1 MDFYI
6 QGLTL
11 GLAYVAPIGMQ
22 NLFVINSA
30 LTQPRWRALLTAL
43 IVIFFDITLAMACFF
58 GIGLIMQKYA
68 AVQMA
73 MLFIGGLVVAY
84 IGWGLLKSKV
94 SALADIKQMLGL
106 GQTVWQA
113 CVVTWFNAQAVIDGT
128 MLLGAFKA
136 SMTEAQS
143 LHFLFGVISASC
155 LWFISLALI
164 VSLGPIIAGFF
175 YQHFAITLFYPLF
188 FFTIPLAIIAFLVYR
203 HIAKKL
209 NQAHA

>member
-1 MDFYI
+1 MDFYL

-73 MLFIGGLVVAY
+73 MLFIGGLVVVY
-84 IGWGLLKSKV
+84 IGISLLKSSV
-94 SALADIKQMLGL
+94 RQIGGAQQMPLGK
-106 GQTVWQA
+106 TVWQA
-113 CVVTWFNAQAVIDGT
+113 CVVTWFNAQAVINGT

-136 SMTEAQS
+136 TMNHAQS

-164 VSLGPIIAGFF
+164 VSLAGSLITPRTLNLINKICGTVIIIYDIKLFW
-175 YQHFAITLFYPLF
+175 HFAEM
-188 FFTIPLAIIAFLVYR
+188 V
-203 HIAKKL
+203 
-209 NQAHA
+209 

>member
-30 LTQPRWRALLTAL
+30 LTQTRLRALVTAL
-43 IVIFFDITLAMACFF
+43 IVIFFDVTLALACFF
-58 GIGLIMQKYA
+58 GIGLVMQKYRP
-68 AVQMA
+68 VQ
-73 MLFIGGLVVAY
+73 LGILLLGGLVVLY
-84 IGWGLLKSKV
+84 IGVSLLKSSV
-94 SALADIKQMLGL
+94 QQIGSAVQMPLGK
-106 GQTVWQA
+106 TIWQA

-136 SMTEAQS
+136 TMNHAQS

-164 VSLGPIIAGFF
+164 VSLAGSLITPRRLNLINKICGTVIIIYDIKLFW
-175 YQHFAITLFYPLF
+175 HFAEM
-188 FFTIPLAIIAFLVYR
+188 V
-203 HIAKKL
+203 
-209 NQAHA
+209 

>member
-1 MDFYI
+1 MDFYL
-6 QGLTL
+6 QGLAL

-58 GIGLIMQKYA
+58 GIGLVMQKYPP
-68 AVQMA
+68 VQ
-73 MLFIGGLVVAY
+73 LGILLLGGLVVMY
-84 IGWGLLKSKV
+84 IGVSLLKSSV
-94 SALADIKQMLGL
+94 RQIGGAQQMPLGK
-106 GQTVWQA
+106 TVWAA

-136 SMTEAQS
+136 TMNHAQS

-164 VSLGPIIAGFF
+164 VSLAGSLITPRTLNLINQICGTVIIIYDIKLFW
-175 YQHFAITLFYPLF
+175 HFAEM
-188 FFTIPLAIIAFLVYR
+188 V
-203 HIAKKL
+203 
-209 NQAHA
+209 

>member
-73 MLFIGGLVVAY
+73 MLFIGGLVVMY
-84 IGWGLLKSKV
+84 IGVSLLKSSV
-94 SALADIKQMLGL
+94 RQIGGAQQMPLGK
-106 GQTVWQA
+106 TVWAA

-143 LHFLFGVISASC
+143 LHFLFGVLSASC

-164 VSLGPIIAGFF
+164 VSLAGSLITPRTLNLINKICGTVIIIYDIKLFW
-175 YQHFAITLFYPLF
+175 HFAEM
-188 FFTIPLAIIAFLVYR
+188 V
-203 HIAKKL
+203 
-209 NQAHA
+209 

>member
-30 LTQPRWRALLTAL
+30 LTQPRRRALLTAL
-43 IVIFFDITLAMACFF
+43 IVIFFDVTLALACFF
-58 GIGLIMQKYA
+58 GIGLVMQKYPP
-68 AVQMA
+68 VQ
-73 MLFIGGLVVAY
+73 LGILLLGGLVVVY
-84 IGWGLLKSKV
+84 IGISLLKSSV
-94 SALADIKQMLGL
+94 RQIGGAQQMPLGK
-106 GQTVWQA
+106 TVWA
-113 CVVTWFNAQAVIDGT
+113 TCVVTWFNAQAVIDGT

-136 SMTEAQS
+136 SMTEVQS

-164 VSLGPIIAGFF
+164 VSLAGSLITPLTLNLINKICGTVIIIYDIKLFW
-175 YQHFAITLFYPLF
+175 HFAEM
-188 FFTIPLAIIAFLVYR
+188 V
-203 HIAKKL
+203 
-209 NQAHA
+209 

>member
-1 MDFYI
+1 MDIYL
-6 QGLTL
+6 QGLAL

-73 MLFIGGLVVAY
+73 MLFIGGLVVVY
-84 IGWGLLKSKV
+84 IGVSLLKSSV
-94 SALADIKQMLGL
+94 RQIGSAQQMPLGK
-106 GQTVWQA
+106 TVWAA

-136 SMTEAQS
+136 TMNHAQS
-143 LHFLFGVISASC
+143 LHFLFGVLSASC
-155 LWFISLALI
+155 LWFVTLAMVVSLAGSLI
-164 VSLGPIIAGFF
+164 TPRTLNLINKICGTVIIIYDIKLFW
-175 YQHFAITLFYPLF
+175 HFAEM
-188 FFTIPLAIIAFLVYR
+188 V
-203 HIAKKL
+203 
-209 NQAHA
+209 

>member
-30 LTQPRWRALLTAL
+30 LTQTRLRALVTAL
-43 IVIFFDITLAMACFF
+43 IVIFFDVTLALACFF
-58 GIGLIMQKYA
+58 GVGLVMQKYPP
-68 AVQMA
+68 VQLC
-73 MLFIGGLVVAY
+73 MLLLGGLVVVY
-84 IGWGLLKSKV
+84 IGISLLKSSV
-94 SALADIKQMLGL
+94 RQIGGAQQMPLGK
-106 GQTVWQA
+106 TVWAA

-128 MLLGAFKA
+128 MLLGTFKA
-136 SMTEAQS
+136 TMNHAQS

-164 VSLGPIIAGFF
+164 VSLAGSLITPRTLNLINKICGTVIIIYDIKLFW
-175 YQHFAITLFYPLF
+175 HFAEM
-188 FFTIPLAIIAFLVYR
+188 V
-203 HIAKKL
+203 
-209 NQAHA
+209 

>member
-58 GIGLIMQKYA
+58 GIGLVMQKYPP
-68 AVQMA
+68 VQ
-73 MLFIGGLVVAY
+73 LGVLLLGGLVVVY
-84 IGWGLLKSKV
+84 IGISLLKSSV
-94 SALADIKQMLGL
+94 RQIGGAQQMPLGK
-106 GQTVWQA
+106 TVWAA

-136 SMTEAQS
+136 TMNHAQS
-143 LHFLFGVISASC
+143 LHFLFGVLSASC
-155 LWFISLALI
+155 LWFVTLAMVVSLAGSLI
-164 VSLGPIIAGFF
+164 TPRTLNLINKICGTIIIIYDIKLFW
-175 YQHFAITLFYPLF
+175 HFAEM
-188 FFTIPLAIIAFLVYR
+188 V
-203 HIAKKL
+203 
-209 NQAHA
+209 

>member
-58 GIGLIMQKYA
+58 GIGLVMQKYPP
-68 AVQMA
+68 VQ
-73 MLFIGGLVVAY
+73 LGILLLGGLVVVY
-84 IGWGLLKSKV
+84 IGVSLLKSSV
-94 SALADIKQMLGL
+94 RQIGSAQQMPLGK
-106 GQTVWQA
+106 TVWAA

-136 SMTEAQS
+136 TMNHAQS

-164 VSLGPIIAGFF
+164 VSLAGSLITPRTLNLINKICGTVIIIYDIKLFW
-175 YQHFAITLFYPLF
+175 HFAEM
-188 FFTIPLAIIAFLVYR
+188 V
-203 HIAKKL
+203 
-209 NQAHA
+209 

>member
-1 MDFYI
+1 MDFYL

-30 LTQPRWRALLTAL
+30 LTQTRWRALLTAL

-58 GIGLIMQKYA
+58 GIGLVMQKYPP
-68 AVQMA
+68 VQ
-73 MLFIGGLVVAY
+73 LGILLLGGLVVLY
-84 IGWGLLKSKV
+84 IGISLLKSSV
-94 SALADIKQMLGL
+94 QQIGGAQQMPLGK
-106 GQTVWQA
+106 TVWAA

-143 LHFLFGVISASC
+143 LHFLFGVLSASC
-155 LWFISLALI
+155 LWFVTLAMVVSLAGSLVTMRVLGLI
-164 VSLGPIIAGFF
+164 NKICGAVIAVYGLRLLW
-175 YQHFAITLFYPLF
+175 HFAE
-188 FFTIPLAIIAFLVYR
+188 II
-203 HIAKKL
+203 
-209 NQAHA
+209 

>member
-1 MDFYI
+1 MDFYL
-6 QGLTL
+6 QGLAL

-73 MLFIGGLVVAY
+73 MLFIGGLVVMY
-84 IGWGLLKSKV
+84 IGVSLLKSSV
-94 SALADIKQMLGL
+94 RQIGGAQQMPLGK
-106 GQTVWQA
+106 TVWAA

-136 SMTEAQS
+136 TMNHAQS

-164 VSLGPIIAGFF
+164 VSLAGSLITPRTLNLINKICGTVIIIYDIKLFW
-175 YQHFAITLFYPLF
+175 HFAEM
-188 FFTIPLAIIAFLVYR
+188 V
-203 HIAKKL
+203 
-209 NQAHA
+209 

>member
-30 LTQPRWRALLTAL
+30 LTQTRLRALVTAL
-43 IVIFFDITLAMACFF
+43 IVIFFDVTLALACFF
-58 GIGLIMQKYA
+58 GIGLVMQKYPP
-68 AVQMA
+68 VQ
-73 MLFIGGLVVAY
+73 LGILLLGGLVVVY
-84 IGWGLLKSKV
+84 IGVSLLKSSV
-94 SALADIKQMLGL
+94 RQIGGAQQMPLGK
-106 GQTVWQA
+106 TMWAA

-136 SMTEAQS
+136 TMNHAQS

-164 VSLGPIIAGFF
+164 VSLAGSLITPRTLNLINKICGTVIIIYDIKLFW
-175 YQHFAITLFYPLF
+175 HFAEI
-188 FFTIPLAIIAFLVYR
+188 V
-203 HIAKKL
+203 
-209 NQAHA
+209 

>member
-1 MDFYI
+1 MCF
-6 QGLTL
+6 L
-11 GLAYVAPIGMQ
+11 GFGFFIKKSPPVQLGV
-22 NLFVINSA
+22 
-30 LTQPRWRALLTAL
+30 LLL
-43 IVIFFDITLAMACFF
+43 
-58 GIGLIMQKYA
+58 
-68 AVQMA
+68 
-73 MLFIGGLVVAY
+73 GGLVVAY

-136 SMTEAQS
+136 TMNHAQS

-164 VSLGPIIAGFF
+164 VSLAGSLITPRTLNLINKICGTVIIIYDIKLFW
-175 YQHFAITLFYPLF
+175 HFAEM
-188 FFTIPLAIIAFLVYR
+188 V
-203 HIAKKL
+203 
-209 NQAHA
+209 

>member
-30 LTQPRWRALLTAL
+30 LTQTRLRALVTAL

-143 LHFLFGVISASC
+143 LHFLFGVLSASC
-155 LWFISLALI
+155 LWFITLAMVVSLAG
-164 VSLGPIIAGFF
+164 SLVTPRVLGVINKICGAVIAVYGLRLLW
-175 YQHFAITLFYPLF
+175 HFAE
-188 FFTIPLAIIAFLVYR
+188 II
-203 HIAKKL
+203 
-209 NQAHA
+209 

>member
-30 LTQPRWRALLTAL
+30 LTQTRLRALVTAL
-43 IVIFFDITLAMACFF
+43 IVIFFDVTLALACFF
-58 GIGLIMQKYA
+58 GIGLVMQKYPP
-68 AVQMA
+68 VQLG
-73 MLFIGGLVVAY
+73 MLLLGGLVVVY
-84 IGWGLLKSKV
+84 IGISLLKSSV
-94 SALADIKQMLGL
+94 RQIGGAQQMPLGK
-106 GQTVWQA
+106 TVWAA

-128 MLLGAFKA
+128 MLLGAFKT

-143 LHFLFGVISASC
+143 LHFLFGVLSASC

-164 VSLGPIIAGFF
+164 VSLAGSLITPRTLNLINKICGTVIIIYDIKIFW
-175 YQHFAITLFYPLF
+175 HFAEM
-188 FFTIPLAIIAFLVYR
+188 V
-203 HIAKKL
+203 
-209 NQAHA
+209 